1 MLVFDEDERIS
12 WEELFKLN
20 ISINIKLLFRGWI

>member
-20 ISINIKLLFRGWI
+20 ISINIKLLFRG

>member
-20 ISINIKLLFRGWI
+20 ISINIKLLCRG